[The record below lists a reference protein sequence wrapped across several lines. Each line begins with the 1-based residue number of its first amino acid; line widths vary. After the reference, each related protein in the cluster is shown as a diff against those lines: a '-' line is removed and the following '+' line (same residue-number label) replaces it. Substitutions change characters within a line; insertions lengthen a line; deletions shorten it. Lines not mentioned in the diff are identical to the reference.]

1 MSVKTEIAWTGKEW
15 VIRSWQKV
23 PASKWGGLTMKD
35 KSFDSIPYGSRT
47 LAIKAYRQYIGHMN
61 LLVHNMRKKP
71 FNHNEHCR
79 QLREYEEGM
88 ARLKAQDPQAYE
100 DYMQAVA
107 KASADLP
114 MGTL

>member
-1 MSVKTEIAWTGKEW
+1 MRVKTEIAWNGKGW

-23 PASKWGGLTMKD
+23 PASKWGGLTTKD
-35 KSFDSIPYGSRT
+35 KSFDSIPYSSRT
-47 LAIKAYRQYIGHMN
+47 LAVKAYRQCIGHMN
-61 LLVHNMRKKP
+61 LLVRKKP
-71 FNHNEHCR
+71 FNHHEHRR